1 MSQYKPYPAYKD
13 SGVEWLGRV
22 PEHWVTK
29 PLKLL
34 VKDGSTVSYGIV
46 QPGEALD
53 EGVPFIQTTNMSS
66 GDFDLASLQK
76 TTAEIAAA
84 FPRSRLTGGEVIL
97 GIRASIGAAFVV
109 PVELKGVN
117 LSRGVARIDCS
128 SQVLSKFLVCYL
140 GSNSVDSYWQLA
152 KQGSTFSEVSIAT
165 VKELSVPVPS
175 LSEQAVISSHLD
187 RETAR
192 IDALVAKKTR
202 FIELLREKRQALI
215 THAVT
220 KGLDPN
226 VKMKDSGVEWLG
238 AVPEHWEVRSVSSV
252 STKITN
258 GYVGPTRDILVEE
271 GVRYLQSLHIKGN
284 QIKFDVPYFVTE
296 EWSNQHRKSILET
309 GDVLI
314 VQTGDIGQVTVV
326 TDEFAEC
333 NCHALIIVAPE
344 RSIIAGE
351 WMSWVFNSSYGYH
364 TLLSIQTGAMH
375 PHLNCGNVKDV
386 LLPVPP
392 LTEQREIM
400 KHIEHEER
408 RVAAL
413 SGKTERSIELL
424 KERRSALI
432 TAAVTGQIDLREAV

>member
-22 PEHWVTK
+22 PEHW
-29 PLKLL
+29 
-34 VKDGSTVSYGIV
+34 D
-46 QPGEALD
+46 
-53 EGVPFIQTTNMSS
+53 
-66 GDFDLASLQK
+66 
-76 TTAEIAAA
+76 
-84 FPRSRLTGGEVIL
+84 
-97 GIRASIGAAFVV
+97 
-109 PVELKGVN
+109 
-117 LSRGVARIDCS
+117 
-128 SQVLSKFLVCYL
+128 VLSFQRC
-140 GSNSVDSYWQLA
+140 
-152 KQGSTFSEVSIAT
+152 VSIAEGQVNPEQSPYSEMT
-165 VKELSVPVPS
+165 LIAPNHLESGTGRVLYSETAAEQNAESGKYLCQSGDVVYSKIRPALRKVCIAEERSLCSADMYPMRGHS
-175 LSEQAVISSHLD
+175 GMNNGFLFWFLLSEPFSAFAVLEADRVAMPKINRESLNAVQLPRPQLAEQQAITSRLD

-192 IDALVAKKTR
+192 IDALIEKKTR

-238 AVPEHWEVRSVSSV
+238 EVPEHWEVRSVSSV

-326 TDEFAEC
+326 TDEFAGC

-386 LLPVPP
+386 FLPVPP

-413 SGKTERSIELL
+413 VGKTERSIELL